1 MTLDY
6 NYCMNIRHEPAIA
19 ACQRFLFAL
28 AEMFSAL
35 EPAKLQLLVNIVV
48 KVAGV
53 NYLKLPCALA
63 RGKCAHKPAASTTT
77 GTRNVH
83 AEIAECGT

>member
-1 MTLDY
+1 MKHSKTKFAKKLITLFPPLTKLREHRDDATV
-6 NYCMNIRHEPAIA
+6 R
-19 ACQRFLFAL
+19 
-28 AEMFSAL
+28 SA
-35 EPAKLQLLVNIVV
+35 NVV

>member
-1 MTLDY
+1 MKHSNKIREKTDHTLSPFNKNLRERRDDATV
-6 NYCMNIRHEPAIA
+6 R
-19 ACQRFLFAL
+19 
-28 AEMFSAL
+28 SA
-35 EPAKLQLLVNIVV
+35 NVV

-63 RGKCAHKPAASTTT
+63 QGKCAHKPAASTTT

>member
-1 MTLDY
+1 MQYSKNKIREKMTT
-6 NYCMNIRHEPAIA
+6 
-19 ACQRFLFAL
+19 LFPPLTKIKRAQGL
-28 AEMFSAL
+28 CNVRSA
-35 EPAKLQLLVNIVV
+35 NVV

-53 NYLKLPCALA
+53 NYLKLPCTLA

-83 AEIAECGT
+83 AEIAECGTRV